1 MYNSY
6 LFSIVTSCY
15 NSDKFILDTYNSILN
30 QSYTNWE
37 WIIVNDN
44 SDDNSLNI
52 LLQISKNDKRVIIL
66 NNSFNCGSAFSRNR
80 GIEIAKG
87 SYLSFIDSDDIWL
100 PNYIENVLNFMTCN
114 DFDFV
119 FTSYERR
126 DETLEINYGIFKVP
140 NKISFYELLKSC
152 PISCLTACI
161 NLNKLPKLYMP
172 NYKSRQ
178 DYALWLNYLKL
189 TQYAY
194 GLNESLAVYRIRRNS
209 LSRNKFKSAIYQFLI
224 YYDFLNFNFIKSLY
238 FFSHWFFNGIFKYK
252 FKKYI

>member
-1 MYNSY
+1 M
-6 LFSIVTSCY
+6 LVSIITPCY
-15 NSDKFILDTYNSILN
+15 NSEKYIQETYNSINN
-30 QSYTNWE
+30 QSYSNWE
-37 WIIVNDN
+37 WIVINDN
-44 SDDNSLNI
+44 SDDMSLD
-52 LLQISKNDKRVIIL
+52 LLLKISNYDKRVIIL

-87 SYLSFIDSDDIWL
+87 SFLTFIDSDDIWL
-100 PNYIENVLNFMTCN
+100 PNFIEKVLYYMINN

-126 DETLEINYGIFKVP
+126 DETLDLNYGIFNVP
-140 NKISFYELLKSC
+140 NKVSFDDLLKSC

-161 NLNKLPKLYMP
+161 NLNKLPKLFMP

-178 DYALWLNYLKL
+178 DYALWLNYLKH
-189 TQYAY
+189 TPHAY
-194 GLNESLAVYRIRRNS
+194 GLNESLAIYRIRRNS

-224 YYDFLNFNFIKSLY
+224 YYDFLNFNIIKSLY
-238 FFSHWFFNGIFKYK
+238 FFIHWFFNGIFKYK